1 MKRWSALCGWVVF
14 VVLLPVFATPVVARA
29 EDQSP
34 FEFALIGDYPYF
46 ERDYAGMP
54 HLLDDLR
61 EAPNLDWILHV
72 GDLHNPRNTECS
84 RELYEERRDLFLA
97 LGKPFVLTPGDNDWV
112 DCESDQQGYLAMV
125 REIFYPES
133 ERVRGGAGFSVRTQ
147 SAESVY
153 PELVENV
160 MWQRGG
166 VVFATMHLIGVPRD
180 WRPFQTERDAR
191 LRLIE
196 AGEAWLDEVFRVA
209 IETNA
214 PGVLIAMQVDP
225 WPTSGN
231 VQMFQVVNP
240 DALEQARAFESFK
253 NRLIDHARAFKRP
266 IVIAHG
272 DTHVFRVDKP
282 LHDEHLELLQN
293 VTRVESFGSPD
304 GHWVRVRVE
313 PDRPEVFSFREEW
326 VEENLYTL
334 VARDERTDGLKG
346 DDRLEKLLIPIRIFQ
361 AIPTLFMLIGVITV
375 LRLGWLGIRRWRRRA

>member
-14 VVLLPVFATPVVARA
+14 VVLLPVFATPVVTRA
-29 EDQSP
+29 GDRSP

-84 RELYEERRDLFLA
+84 RELYEERRDLFLG

-125 REIFYPES
+125 REIFYPEPG
-133 ERVRGGAGFSVRTQ
+133 RVRGGEGFPVRTQ
-147 SAESVY
+147 SAESAY

-166 VVFATMHLIGVPRD
+166 VVFATMHLIGASRD
-180 WRPFQTERDAR
+180 WRPFQTEREAR

-196 AGEAWLDEVFRVA
+196 AGEVWLDSVFRVA
-209 IETNA
+209 METNA

-240 DALEQARAFESFK
+240 DAL
-253 NRLIDHARAFKRP
+253 DHARAFKRP

-334 VARDERTDGLKG
+334 VARDERKDGLKG
-346 DDRLEKLLIPIRIFQ
+346 DDRLEKLLIPLRIFQ
-361 AIPTLFMLIGVITV
+361 AIPTLFMLIGVVTV